1 MPETEKKLPFR
12 IYTGQEILTRDES
25 KSQPLIQGI
34 LFEND
39 YIMIAAKKKSYKSI
53 LTIQM
58 ACCLSSGT
66 KFLDTFKVTKPQMVW
81 YFATE
86 GKDEDIKDR
95 FIRMSQYVKI
105 DPNNII
111 LICSPGFRFNSRF
124 GVEYVRYLCE
134 KYKDKLPKVIIIDA
148 LYMALKGSIKDDE
161 DVNDFTTQVRIFA
174 EHCNA
179 AVIIVHHTRKSTLYE
194 GQVVNMGDE
203 EVYGSAFLLASVDHC
218 FVMDKVVG
226 SDNRAVLKCDT
237 QRSGNIIEVLE
248 LQLNE
253 PAPLYLEIVD
263 KHKHKKHIIYELLK
277 VNKHGMT
284 IKGLSKKSSIPRSS
298 VISFIND
305 MDGEVVKEGEHPI
318 VYKLKEVVI

>member
-1 MPETEKKLPFR
+1 MPEIAEKKLPFR
-12 IYTGQEILTRDES
+12 IYTGKDILLRDET

-53 LTIQM
+53 LTMQM
-58 ACCLSSGT
+58 ACNLSSGT
-66 KFLDTFKVTKPQMVW
+66 KLLDTFKVPKPQMVW

-105 DPNNII
+105 NTENIL

-124 GVEYVRYLCE
+124 GTEYIKYLCE

-161 DVNDFTTQVRIFA
+161 DVNDFTTQVRVFA

-179 AVIIVHHTRKSTLYE
+179 AVIIVHHTKKSTIYE
-194 GQVVNMGDE
+194 GRVVDLGDE

-218 FVMDKVVG
+218 FLMEKLPGDDK
-226 SDNRAVLKCDT
+226 RAVLRCDT
-237 QRSGNIIEVLE
+237 QRSGNIVEEIE
-248 LQLNE
+248 
-253 PAPLYLEIVD
+253 I
-263 KHKHKKHIIYELLK
+263 
-277 VNKHGMT
+277 
-284 IKGLSKKSSIPRSS
+284 
-298 VISFIND
+298 
-305 MDGEVVKEGEHPI
+305 
-318 VYKLKEVVI
+318 